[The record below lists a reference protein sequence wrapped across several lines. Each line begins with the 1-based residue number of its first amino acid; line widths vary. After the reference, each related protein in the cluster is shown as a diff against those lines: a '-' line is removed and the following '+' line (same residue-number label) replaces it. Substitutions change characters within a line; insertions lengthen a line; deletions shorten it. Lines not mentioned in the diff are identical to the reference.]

1 MYNTGRVFHHNLEVC
16 MQFTQQIKV
25 RLGIILYA
33 IGIALGLLLAIS
45 LTWADFEASSFE
57 LPTQN
62 RILYGRAPEQEVEN
76 FSCPLAIT
84 RNETAAISAKINN
97 PSERQLKTVLRM
109 LQTSGSELVNLHESP
124 LTFEPGQTF
133 EFSWPVQASDAAW
146 GYFIMARAV
155 MLPSSPLPSMA
166 SYCGVLV
173 LDFPFL
179 TGNQVVGLLFLLA
192 VILTAAGWKLWE
204 SNNTTQTVLAH
215 EKNSRLMVGYAGLV
229 ILGVLL
235 AAFSGWLMAALTFLL
250 NFLLTLGLVTYKFL
264 HS

>member
-1 MYNTGRVFHHNLEVC
+1 
-16 MQFTQQIKV
+16 MQLTQKTKA

-33 IGIALGLLLAIS
+33 LGIAVALLLAI
-45 LTWADFEASSFE
+45 LVTWADFEASSFE

-84 RNETAAISAKINN
+84 RNETAAISAKISN
-97 PSERQLKTVLRM
+97 PSEREVKTILRM
-109 LQTSGSELVNLHESP
+109 FQTGGPGMVNLFESP
-124 LTFEPGQTF
+124 LAFEPGQEF

-146 GYFIMARAV
+146 GRFIMARAIL
-155 MLPSSPLPSMA
+155 LPSSPLPSMA
-166 SYCGVLV
+166 SYCGILV

-179 TGNQVVGLLFLLA
+179 TGNQAMGFLFFLALLF
-192 VILTAAGWKLWE
+192 IGIGWKLWD
-204 SNNTTQTVLAH
+204 SNSATQTVLAH

-235 AAFSGWLMAALTFLL
+235 AVVSGWLMAALVFLL
-250 NFLLTLGLVTYKFL
+250 NFLLTLGFVTYKFL

>member
-1 MYNTGRVFHHNLEVC
+1 
-16 MQFTQQIKV
+16 MQFTQQMKA

-33 IGIALGLLLAIS
+33 IGIVLGLLLAFF

-62 RILYGRAPEQEVEN
+62 KILYGRSPEREIEN

-84 RNETAAISAKINN
+84 RNEVAAVSAKINN
-97 PSERQLKTVLRM
+97 PSERQVKTILRM
-109 LQTSGSELVNLHESP
+109 LQTGGSELVNLDESP

-133 EFSWPVQASDAAW
+133 EFSWPVQASDAVW
-146 GYFIMARAV
+146 GRFVMARAV

-166 SYCGVLV
+166 SYCGILV
-173 LDFPFL
+173 FDFPFL
-179 TGNQVVGLLFLLA
+179 TGNQALGLLFLLA
-192 VILTAAGWKLWE
+192 LILTAAGWKLWDV
-204 SNNTTQTVLAH
+204 NNTSQSVLAH
-215 EKNSRLMVGYAGLV
+215 EKNSRLMVGYAGIV

-235 AAFSGWLMAALTFLL
+235 AVFSGWLLAALAFLL
-250 NFLLTLGLVTYKFL
+250 NFLLTLGLVTYNFL

>member
-1 MYNTGRVFHHNLEVC
+1 
-16 MQFTQQIKV
+16 MQFTPQIKT

-33 IGIALGLLLAIS
+33 IGIVLGLLLALF

-62 RILYGRAPEQEVEN
+62 KMLFGRAPDGEVEN

-84 RNETAAISAKINN
+84 RNEVAAVSAKISN
-97 PSERQLKTVLRM
+97 PSDREVKTILRM
-109 LQTSGSELVNLHESP
+109 LQTGGSEIANLYESP
-124 LTFEPGQTF
+124 LTFEPAQTL

-146 GYFIMARAV
+146 GRFVMARAF

-166 SYCGVLV
+166 SYCGILV
-173 LDFPFL
+173 IDFPFL
-179 TGNQVVGLLFLLA
+179 TGNQVVGFLFLLA
-192 VILTAAGWKLWE
+192 LIFTAAGWKLWDG
-204 SNNTTQTVLAH
+204 NNTTQTVLVH
-215 EKNSRLMVGYAGLV
+215 EKNSRLMVAYAGLV

-235 AAFSGWLMAALTFLL
+235 AVFSGWLMAALTFLL
-250 NFLLTLGLVTYKFL
+250 NFLLTLVLVTYKFL